1 MAVPGIP
8 TPHFN
13 WGNELVPMNARGSTR
28 NDPPDLKNSIESTYV
43 HYNDYYLSELSQNVV
58 IRCGPKAVHVESV
71 LSEPVQ
77 VDGSASWS
85 EFLQPFIESL
95 SGGSGIV
102 TLADFFGRIQ
112 GNGLRQPWMSRKI
125 WQGSTPLRLSLNLK
139 FLATG
144 GTSMRGDLE
153 EHLRE
158 PGFYEVYQP
167 TCQLMSLVYPGGSGD
182 GKNITHFTPP
192 GPSAFHA
199 FEGGDAMRGQ
209 QGKLGVVGHPV
220 DVRVGNFILFQN
232 CFVTNCSV
240 RYSSTLD
247 AGGYPMSATA
257 ALAIESYEYPFVDLA
272 AASAIQSK
280 KGSLPD
286 AIAPPFTLFKL
297 NQQTNDMAQKIA
309 NTLVD
314 MANIFETVVRESGR
328 ALVEAVKNRTN
339 E

>member
-13 WGNELVPMNARGSTR
+13 WGNELVPMNARGSNR

-85 EFLQPFIESL
+85 EFIQPFIESI
-95 SGGSGIV
+95 GGSGIV
-102 TLADFFGRIQ
+102 TIADFLGRIQ
-112 GNGLRQPWMSRKI
+112 GNSLRQPWMSRKI

-144 GTSMRGDLE
+144 GTLVRGGE
-153 EHLRE
+153 EQFLGE
-158 PGFYEVYQP
+158 SGFYEVYQP
-167 TCQLMSLVYPGGSGD
+167 TCQLMSLVYPGGTGSG
-182 GKNITHFTPP
+182 GNITHFTPP

-199 FEGGDAMRGQ
+199 FSGKDAMEGQ
-209 QGKLGVVGHPV
+209 KGKLGVVGHPV
-220 DVRVGNFILFQN
+220 DVQIGNFILFQN

-240 RYSSTLD
+240 RYSPTLD

-257 ALAIESYEYPFVDLA
+257 SLSIESYEYPFVDLA
-272 AASAIQSK
+272 AASAVQSK
-280 KGSLPD
+280 SGSLKD

-309 NTLVD
+309 NTLVE
-314 MANIFETVVRESGR
+314 MAEIFETTVREGGR
-328 ALVEAVKNRTN
+328 ALAEAVKNRTN